1 MIDIAYEMVVSLL
14 ADGVS
19 LEESLDIVENN
30 FNLTT
35 EETNRIFWRVDWE
48 GRVYAPAKKAG

>member
-35 EETNRIFWRVDWE
+35 EETNRIFWCVDWE